1 MKDIRESKE
10 YKRQEALAEA
20 CKNPLFI
27 HYLKGYL
34 GSTVLGDL
42 AVDFL
47 QNGILKKQKKDLT
60 TPSEEV

>member
-10 YKRQEALAEA
+10 YKRQEALVEA
-20 CKNPLFI
+20 LKNPMFI

-34 GSTVLGDL
+34 GLTVLGDL

-47 QNGILKKQKKDLT
+47 GWRKKDLT
-60 TPSEEV
+60 TSSEKV